1 MTDQEN
7 KNYATLSLS
16 DNKVFQLIATVYGPY
31 AFGVVS
37 LLIIWYMI
45 VSPQLERQAL
55 DFKRNESVI
64 ENQREI
70 LASMATIVR
79 SVEQTAQVLEQVT
92 KNLDRAR
99 Q

>member
-1 MTDQEN
+1 MTNEAN
-7 KNYATLSLS
+7 ENYATLSLS
-16 DNKVFQLIATVYGPY
+16 DNKVFQLLATVYGPY
-31 AFGVVS
+31 AFGVTS

-92 KNLDRAR
+92 KNLERAR

>member
-7 KNYATLSLS
+7 KNYATMSFS